1 MIDLAASHLNEVCR
15 ILRAWAPG
23 CEVWAYGSRV
33 TGRAVT
39 WSDLD
44 LVLRD
49 PANRL
54 TWRDVERVKEAF
66 ACSDL
71 PITVDVCD
79 WDQIGEAFRQVIR
92 GCHEVIQVPI
102 GEAA

>member
-1 MIDLAASHLNEVCR
+1 MVDLAASHLHEVRR
-15 ILRAWAPG
+15 ILRAWVPE
-23 CEVWAYGSRV
+23 CEVWAHGSRV

-44 LVLRD
+44 LVLLD
-49 PANRL
+49 PSNRL

-71 PITVDVCD
+71 PIMVDVCD
-79 WDQIGEAFRQVIR
+79 WAGIGDELREVIQ
-92 GCHEVIQVPI
+92 GCHEVIQVP
-102 GEAA
+102 GKEAP